1 MEYFKDLDRLAKISF
16 EKFMLYIDEHRNL
29 LVNTSEDEDNNTEIE
44 VTYYDFE
51 NGDEELIGRFYFD
64 ENGDYIKGE

>member
-1 MEYFKDLDRLAKISF
+1 MEYFKDLDKLAKESF

-29 LVNTSEDEDNNTEIE
+29 LVNTSEDEDDNTEIE
-44 VTYYDFE
+44 VTYYNFE

>member
-1 MEYFKDLDRLAKISF
+1 MGYFEDLDKLAKESF

-29 LVNTSEDEDNNTEIE
+29 LVNTSEDEDDNTEIE

>member
-1 MEYFKDLDRLAKISF
+1 MEYFKDLDMLAKKSF
-16 EKFMLYIDEHRNL
+16 EKFMLYIDEHKNL
-29 LVNTSEDEDNNTEIE
+29 FVNTSEDEDDNTEIE

>member
-1 MEYFKDLDRLAKISF
+1 MEYFKDLDMLAKKSF
-16 EKFMLYIDEHRNL
+16 EKFMLYIDEHKNL
-29 LVNTSEDEDNNTEIE
+29 LVNTSEDENDNTEIE

>member
-29 LVNTSEDEDNNTEIE
+29 FINTNEDENDNTEIE
-44 VTYYDFE
+44 VTDIDDDG
-51 NGDEELIGRFYFD
+51 NEELIGRFYFD

>member
-1 MEYFKDLDRLAKISF
+1 MEYFKDLDRLAKKSF

-29 LVNTSEDEDNNTEIE
+29 LVNTSEDEDDNTEIE

>member
-1 MEYFKDLDRLAKISF
+1 MEYFKDLDMLAKKSF

-29 LVNTSEDEDNNTEIE
+29 LVNTSEDEDDNTEIE